1 MPDYRFMGAGE
12 TREGPHIVYRE
23 TRSGVSGNCREYP
36 HPDFNVITIY
46 IFIVHHS
53 LAEGMNRPFTSLDG
67 LNCLESGGTFELDS
81 NRTSFAA

>member
-46 IFIVHHS
+46 S
-53 LAEGMNRPFTSLDG
+53 SPFAR
-67 LNCLESGGTFELDS
+67 GGNEQTLHKP
-81 NRTSFAA
+81 